1 MQSLIINVKNKL
13 DSVKK
18 TGKTKTKA
26 TPSTGPNYMTST
38 AVDPTADLTH
48 LSESTGALPKR
59 IFDIEHEFPDIIKF
73 SEMPKINL
81 NFSNNNSLNVIT
93 KVQKFIKHNKPKPTV
108 EFSSEIKISK
118 RTKTEN
124 KKELTLM
131 WSKAISQKDLNTQM
145 SDSPALF
152 THTSSPT
159 LPEIE
164 FEYASSYKNDSII
177 GDNGVTLLKWLQL
190 KKENIENLGTHGKL
204 FVRIAGPEKIINK
217 YFFVVGE

>member
-1 MQSLIINVKNKL
+1 
-13 DSVKK
+13 
-18 TGKTKTKA
+18 
-26 TPSTGPNYMTST
+26 
-38 AVDPTADLTH
+38 
-48 LSESTGALPKR
+48 
-59 IFDIEHEFPDIIKF
+59 
-73 SEMPKINL
+73 MPKINL

-93 KVQKFIKHNKPKPTV
+93 KDDFFKILESGLASATQDKVQAFITYKKPKPTV